1 MKTTKSKIQMK
12 TLRIIIAAL
21 FMAIS
26 SAVAQQTISISELV
40 NTKWRV
46 ENNWISDYKEYT
58 LTEIIWKR
66 KDGSFFKYPYYL
78 TDTPVTS
85 HDKSAFDYSKVG
97 KTKKGSYMVSIN
109 ERGGIVCCAS
119 IESFDKKKGVLVIK
133 VVTQGVT
140 GAGGI
145 DRFKLV
151 K

>member
-1 MKTTKSKIQMK
+1 MQAIRSFLIV
-12 TLRIIIAAL
+12 L
-21 FMAIS
+21 FMAVAS
-26 SAVAQQTISISELV
+26 TAVAQQTISISELV

-46 ENNWISDYKEYT
+46 DNNRISDYKEYT

-97 KTKKGSYMVSIN
+97 KSKKGSYMVSIN
-109 ERGGIVCCAS
+109 EKLGIVYCAS
-119 IESFDKKKGVLVIK
+119 IESFDKKKGVFVIK
-133 VVTQGVT
+133 VVTQGLI
-140 GAGGI
+140 GASGGI
-145 DRFKLV
+145 ERYKLV

>member
-1 MKTTKSKIQMK
+1 MQAIRSFLIV
-12 TLRIIIAAL
+12 L
-21 FMAIS
+21 FMAVAS
-26 SAVAQQTISISELV
+26 TAVAQQTISISELV

-85 HDKSAFDYSKVG
+85 YDKSVFDYSKVG

-109 ERGGIVCCAS
+109 EKMGIVYCAS

-133 VVTQGVT
+133 VVTQGLI
-140 GAGGI
+140 GASGGI
-145 DRFKLV
+145 ERYKLV

>member
-1 MKTTKSKIQMK
+1 MQAIRSFLIV
-12 TLRIIIAAL
+12 L
-21 FMAIS
+21 FMAVAS
-26 SAVAQQTISISELV
+26 TAVAQQTISISELV

-58 LTEIIWKR
+58 LTEIIWKG

-85 HDKSAFDYSKVG
+85 YDKSVFDYSKVG
-97 KTKKGSYMVSIN
+97 KTKKGSYIVSIN
-109 ERGGIVCCAS
+109 EKVGIVYCVS

-133 VVTQGVT
+133 VVTQGLI
-140 GAGGI
+140 GASGAI
-145 DRFKLV
+145 ERYKLV

>member
-1 MKTTKSKIQMK
+1 MQAIRSFLIV
-12 TLRIIIAAL
+12 L
-21 FMAIS
+21 FMAVAS
-26 SAVAQQTISISELV
+26 TAVAQQTISISELV

-85 HDKSAFDYSKVG
+85 YDKSVFDYYKVG
-97 KTKKGSYMVSIN
+97 KSKKGSYMVSIN
-109 ERGGIVCCAS
+109 EKMGIVYCSS
-119 IESFDKKKGVLVIK
+119 IESFDKAKGVFVIK
-133 VVTQGVT
+133 VVTQGLI
-140 GAGGI
+140 GASGGI
-145 DRFKLV
+145 ERYKLV

>member
-1 MKTTKSKIQMK
+1 MK
-12 TLRIIIAAL
+12 TLRIIIAVL

-26 SAVAQQTISISELV
+26 SSAMAQQTISISELV

-66 KDGSFFKYPYYL
+66 QDGSFFKYPYYL

-85 HDKSAFDYSKVG
+85 YDKSAFDYSKVG

-109 ERGGIVCCAS
+109 EKMGIVYCAS
-119 IESFDKKKGVLVIK
+119 IESFDKTKGVFVTKL
-133 VVTQGVT
+133 VTQGLI
-140 GAGGI
+140 GSGGI
-145 DRFKLV
+145 DRYKLV

>member
-1 MKTTKSKIQMK
+1 MQAIRSFLIV
-12 TLRIIIAAL
+12 L
-21 FMAIS
+21 FMAVAS
-26 SAVAQQTISISELV
+26 TAVAQQTISISELV

-46 ENNWISDYKEYT
+46 ENNWISDYDEYT

-66 KDGSFFKYPYYL
+66 QDRSFFKYPYYL

-85 HDKSAFDYSKVG
+85 YDKSAFDYSKVG

-109 ERGGIVCCAS
+109 EREGVVCCVS

-133 VVTQGVT
+133 VVTQGLI
-140 GAGGI
+140 GASGGI
-145 DRFKLV
+145 ERYKLV

>member
-1 MKTTKSKIQMK
+1 MK

-21 FMAIS
+21 FMAISS

-46 ENNWISDYKEYT
+46 ENIRISDYDEYT

-66 KDGSFFKYPYYL
+66 QDGSFFKYPYYL

-97 KTKKGSYMVSIN
+97 KTKKGSYIVCIN
-109 ERGGIVCCAS
+109 EKMGIVYCSS
-119 IESFDKKKGVLVIK
+119 IESFDKTKGVFVTKL
-133 VVTQGVT
+133 VTQGLI
-140 GAGGI
+140 GSGGI
-145 DRFKLV
+145 DRYKLV

>member
-1 MKTTKSKIQMK
+1 MQAIRKFLIV
-12 TLRIIIAAL
+12 L
-21 FMAIS
+21 FMAVAS
-26 SAVAQQTISISELV
+26 TAVAQQTISISELV

-109 ERGGIVCCAS
+109 EKMGIVYCAS
-119 IESFDKKKGVLVIK
+119 IESFDKKKGVFVVK
-133 VVTQGVT
+133 VVTQGLI
-140 GAGGI
+140 GASGGI
-145 DRFKLV
+145 ERYKLV

>member
-1 MKTTKSKIQMK
+1 MQAIRSFLIV
-12 TLRIIIAAL
+12 L
-21 FMAIS
+21 FMAVAS
-26 SAVAQQTISISELV
+26 TAVAQQTISISELV

-85 HDKSAFDYSKVG
+85 YDKSAFDYSKVG

-109 ERGGIVCCAS
+109 EKMGIVYCAS

-133 VVTQGVT
+133 VVTQGLI
-140 GAGGI
+140 GASGAI
-145 DRFKLV
+145 ERYKLV

>member
-1 MKTTKSKIQMK
+1 MQAIRSFLIV
-12 TLRIIIAAL
+12 L
-21 FMAIS
+21 FMAVAS
-26 SAVAQQTISISELV
+26 TAVAQQTISISELV

-46 ENNWISDYKEYT
+46 ENNRISDYDEYT
-58 LTEIIWKR
+58 LTEIILKR

-97 KTKKGSYMVSIN
+97 KSKKGSYIVLIN
-109 ERGGIVCCAS
+109 EKVGGVYCAS
-119 IESFDKKKGVLVIK
+119 IESFDKAKGVFVTKL
-133 VVTQGVT
+133 VTQGLI

>member
-1 MKTTKSKIQMK
+1 MQAIRSFLIV
-12 TLRIIIAAL
+12 L
-21 FMAIS
+21 FMAVAS
-26 SAVAQQTISISELV
+26 TAVAQQTISISELV

-46 ENNWISDYKEYT
+46 ENNWISDYDEYT
-58 LTEIIWKR
+58 LTEIILKR

-109 ERGGIVCCAS
+109 EKMGIVYCAS
-119 IESFDKKKGVLVIK
+119 IESFDKKKGVFVVK
-133 VVTQGVT
+133 VVTQGLI
-140 GAGGI
+140 GASGGI
-145 DRFKLV
+145 ERYKLV

>member
-1 MKTTKSKIQMK
+1 MK

-21 FMAIS
+21 FMAIAS

-46 ENNWISDYKEYT
+46 ENNWISDYEEYT
-58 LTEIIWKR
+58 LTEIIWKG
-66 KDGSFFKYPYYL
+66 KDGSFFKSPYYL

-119 IESFDKKKGVLVIK
+119 IESFDKKKGVFVTK

>member
-1 MKTTKSKIQMK
+1 MQAIRSFLIV
-12 TLRIIIAAL
+12 L
-21 FMAIS
+21 FMAVAS
-26 SAVAQQTISISELV
+26 TAVAQQTISISELV

-58 LTEIIWKR
+58 LTEIIWKG

-97 KTKKGSYMVSIN
+97 KSKKGSYMVSIN
-109 ERGGIVCCAS
+109 EKMGIVYCAS

-133 VVTQGVT
+133 VVTQGLI
-140 GAGGI
+140 GASGGI
-145 DRFKLV
+145 ERYKLV

>member
-1 MKTTKSKIQMK
+1 MQAIKSFLIV
-12 TLRIIIAAL
+12 L
-21 FMAIS
+21 FMAVAS
-26 SAVAQQTISISELV
+26 TAVAQQTISISELV

-58 LTEIIWKR
+58 LTEIIWKG

-85 HDKSAFDYSKVG
+85 YDKSVFDYSKVG

-109 ERGGIVCCAS
+109 EKMGIVYCAS

-133 VVTQGVT
+133 VVTQGLI
-140 GAGGI
+140 GASGGI
-145 DRFKLV
+145 ERYKLV

>member
-1 MKTTKSKIQMK
+1 MK

-21 FMAIS
+21 FMAISS

-46 ENNWISDYKEYT
+46 ENNRISDYDEYT
-58 LTEIIWKR
+58 LTEIIWKG

-97 KTKKGSYMVSIN
+97 KQTSGRYIVTLNPKQKVVYCVSIQ
-109 ERGGIVCCAS
+109 
-119 IESFDKKKGVLVIK
+119 SFDKTKGMFI
-133 VVTQGVT
+133 T
-140 GAGGI
+140 
-145 DRFKLV
+145 KLV
-151 K
+151 TKGLIGVGDGISTYEMVK

>member
-1 MKTTKSKIQMK
+1 MQAIRSFLIV
-12 TLRIIIAAL
+12 L
-21 FMAIS
+21 FMAVAS
-26 SAVAQQTISISELV
+26 TAVAQQTISISELV

-46 ENNWISDYKEYT
+46 ENNWISDYDEYT
-58 LTEIIWKR
+58 LTEIIWKG

-97 KTKKGSYMVSIN
+97 KTKKGSYIVSIN
-109 ERGGIVCCAS
+109 EKMGIVYCAS

-133 VVTQGVT
+133 VVTQGLI
-140 GAGGI
+140 GASGRI
-145 DRFKLV
+145 ERYKLV

>member
-1 MKTTKSKIQMK
+1 MQAIRSFLIV
-12 TLRIIIAAL
+12 L
-21 FMAIS
+21 FMAVAS
-26 SAVAQQTISISELV
+26 TAVAQQTISISELV

-46 ENNWISDYKEYT
+46 ENIRISDYDEYT

-66 KDGSFFKYPYYL
+66 QDGSFFKYPYYL

-97 KTKKGSYMVSIN
+97 KTKKGSYIVLIN
-109 ERGGIVCCAS
+109 EKVGGVYCAS
-119 IESFDKKKGVLVIK
+119 IESFDKAKGVFVTKL
-133 VVTQGVT
+133 VTQGPI

-145 DRFKLV
+145 DRFKMV

>member
-1 MKTTKSKIQMK
+1 MQAIRSFLIV
-12 TLRIIIAAL
+12 L
-21 FMAIS
+21 FMAVVS
-26 SAVAQQTISISELV
+26 TAVAQQTISISELV

-46 ENNWISDYKEYT
+46 ENNWISDYDEYT
-58 LTEIIWKR
+58 LTEIILKR

-97 KTKKGSYMVSIN
+97 KSKKGSYIVLIN
-109 ERGGIVCCAS
+109 EKVGGVYCAS
-119 IESFDKKKGVLVIK
+119 IESFDKKKGVFVTKL
-133 VVTQGVT
+133 VTQGLI

-145 DRFKLV
+145 DRFKMV

>member
-1 MKTTKSKIQMK
+1 MQAIRSFLIV
-12 TLRIIIAAL
+12 L
-21 FMAIS
+21 FMAVAS
-26 SAVAQQTISISELV
+26 TAVAQQTISISELV

-46 ENNWISDYKEYT
+46 ENNWISDYDEYT
-58 LTEIIWKR
+58 LTEIIWKG

-109 ERGGIVCCAS
+109 EKMGIVYCAS

-133 VVTQGVT
+133 VVTQGLI
-140 GAGGI
+140 GASGGI
-145 DRFKLV
+145 ERYKLV

>member
-1 MKTTKSKIQMK
+1 MQAIRSFLIV
-12 TLRIIIAAL
+12 L
-21 FMAIS
+21 FMAVAS
-26 SAVAQQTISISELV
+26 TAVAQQTISISELV

-46 ENNWISDYKEYT
+46 ENNWITDYDEYT
-58 LTEIIWKR
+58 LTEIIWKG

-97 KTKKGSYMVSIN
+97 KSKKGSYMVSIN
-109 ERGGIVCCAS
+109 EREGIVYCAS

-133 VVTQGVT
+133 VVTQGLI
-140 GAGGI
+140 GASGGI
-145 DRFKLV
+145 ERYKLV

>member
-1 MKTTKSKIQMK
+1 MK
-12 TLRIIIAAL
+12 TLRIIITAL
-21 FMAIS
+21 FLAIAS
-26 SAVAQQTISISELV
+26 SAMAQQTISISELV

-46 ENNWISDYKEYT
+46 ENNWISDYDEYT
-58 LTEIIWKR
+58 LTEIIWKG

-97 KTKKGSYMVSIN
+97 KSKKGSYIVLIN
-109 ERGGIVCCAS
+109 EKVGGVYCAS
-119 IESFDKKKGVLVIK
+119 IESFDKAKGVFVTKL
-133 VVTQGVT
+133 VTQGLI

-145 DRFKLV
+145 DRFKMV